1 VLASAG
7 RGEKEEAVVSE
18 LTVFRNM
25 IGGELR
31 PARSGA
37 VLDSINPATGE
48 VWSQIPASDK
58 SDVEDA
64 VAAAQAAFPAWA
76 ALPSAARSNYLR
88 QAGEALSKHGEELAR
103 LETLDNGWPLHDIS
117 ARRGAGMKFLWER
130 AASAT
135 LAAATGRSV
144 LLDSKT
150 MGYTLR
156 EPYGVVAA
164 IIPWNSPIGIAG
176 NKASNALAGGNTV
189 VVKPPEQASAAILRM
204 AEILANVFPPGV
216 LNFVSGLG
224 AEVGDPL
231 VRHPGVRKITM
242 TGSSLTGKRIQRAAA
257 DNLTSA
263 VFELGGKSP
272 NIVLDDA
279 DLDAAAIGVTT
290 RSIFTI
296 NAGQGCVAGSRI
308 LVQRSILPEM
318 LQRIRA
324 IAEKV
329 VVGDPMNPATTMGP
343 IVSQTQFDRVTGYIK
358 VGLEEAELVFGGR
371 YGGELVPSCSGGYW
385 VEPTLFVT
393 DDNSKR
399 ICQEEIFGPVAVL
412 IPFDTDDEAIAIAN
426 DSVYGLASGVWTTSM
441 GRAHRFVREI
451 QAGNVWVNTYLQTR
465 YELPFSGVKESGY
478 GHDDILE
485 FTREK
490 TAVIAV

>member
-1 VLASAG
+1 
-7 RGEKEEAVVSE
+7 
-18 LTVFRNM
+18 
-25 IGGELR
+25 
-31 PARSGA
+31 
-37 VLDSINPATGE
+37 
-48 VWSQIPASDK
+48 
-58 SDVEDA
+58 
-64 VAAAQAAFPAWA
+64 
-76 ALPSAARSNYLR
+76 
-88 QAGEALSKHGEELAR
+88 
-103 LETLDNGWPLHDIS
+103 
-117 ARRGAGMKFLWER
+117 
-130 AASAT
+130 
-135 LAAATGRSV
+135 
-144 LLDSKT
+144 
-150 MGYTLR
+150 
-156 EPYGVVAA
+156 
-164 IIPWNSPIGIAG
+164 
-176 NKASNALAGGNTV
+176 
-189 VVKPPEQASAAILRM
+189 M
-204 AEILANVFPPGV
+204 AEILAAKVFPPGV

-224 AEVGDPL
+224 AEVGEPL
-231 VRHPGVRKITM
+231 VRDPRVRKITM

-257 DNLTSA
+257 ENLTSA

-343 IVSQTQFDRVTGYIK
+343 IVSQAQFDRVTGYIK
-358 VGLEEAELVFGGR
+358 IGLEEAELVFGGR
-371 YGGELVPSCSGGYW
+371 YGGGLVPALSGGYW

-412 IPFDTDDEAIAIAN
+412 IPFDTDDEALAIAN
-426 DSVYGLASGVWTTSM
+426 DSPYGLASGVWTTSM
-441 GRAHRFVREI
+441 ARAHRFVRDI

-478 GHDDILE
+478 GHDDSLE

-490 TAVIAV
+490 TAVISVQS